1 MGEDRSGDQRAGRR
15 AERRDLMPSW
25 FQAARKWMGKI
36 ARKRLLPP
44 FHFRVVEVVGGTG
57 KVQEKYHVRLVEM
70 VDARRVY
77 LVEVHE

>member
-1 MGEDRSGDQRAGRR
+1 
-15 AERRDLMPSW
+15 
-25 FQAARKWMGKI
+25 MGKI

-77 LVEVHE
+77 LMEVHE